1 MILIDTHVFL
11 WALRGEEKLGPDQRA
26 LLAAEAGRT
35 FVSIASLWGVEIKRG
50 LGKLAAPDDLGEGVR
65 LFGWRLL
72 PITNSHTRAA
82 GQLPRLHRDPFDRML
97 VAQSL
102 TEGLPL
108 MTRDE
113 TPLAYGIDARW

>member
-11 WALRGEEKLGPDQRA
+11 WALKGEERLGPAQRA
-26 LLAAEAGRT
+26 LLTAEAGRT
-35 FVSIASLWGVEIKRG
+35 FVSIASLWEVEIKRG
-50 LGKLAAPDDLGEGVR
+50 LGKLTAPDDLADGVR

-72 PITNSHTRAA
+72 PITASHTSAA
-82 GQLPRLHRDPFDRML
+82 GQLPKLHRDPFDRML

-108 MTRDE
+108 VTRDE
-113 TPLAYGIDARW
+113 ALLAYGIDARW